1 MKRFRPNIFKNSV
14 LILFILSLILIIN
27 NLIDN
32 KVKKINKNSSRIE
45 IGGKFELE
53 NQDGIKVVSNEIN
66 KIKLIYFG
74 YTYCP
79 DVCPLDLLEISS
91 FFDENKQFLKH
102 IQPIFI
108 SLDPQRD
115 SPGTIKNYLENFGSF
130 IIGLTGDI
138 KDIDVVLKKYK
149 IYRRVQQNI
158 EQPDNYTIDHTSL
171 YYLMDKE
178 DNYIAHFNRENFR
191 NSFKKFLLE
200 KKFL

>member
-1 MKRFRPNIFKNSV
+1 MKRFRPNIFKNSI

-27 NLIDN
+27 NFIDN
-32 KVKKINKNSSRIE
+32 KVKEINKNSSRIE

-91 FFDENKQFLKH
+91 FFDENKQFLEH

-115 SPGTIKNYLENFGSF
+115 SPETIKNYLENFGSF

>member
-1 MKRFRPNIFKNSV
+1 MKRFRPNIFKNSI

-32 KVKKINKNSSRIE
+32 KVKINKNISKIE

-66 KIKLIYFG
+66 KMKLIYFG

-91 FFDENKQFLKH
+91 FFDENKQFLEH

-115 SPGTIKNYLENFGSF
+115 SPETIKNYLENFGSF

-138 KDIDVVLKKYK
+138 KDIDIVLKKYK
-149 IYRRVQQNI
+149 IYQRVQQNL

>member
-91 FFDENKQFLKH
+91 FFDENKQFLEH

-191 NSFKKFLLE
+191 NSFKTFLLE

>member
-1 MKRFRPNIFKNSV
+1 MKRFRPNIFKNSI

-32 KVKKINKNSSRIE
+32 KVKEINKNSSRIE

-53 NQDGIKVVSNEIN
+53 NQDGIRFVSNEIN

-91 FFDENKQFLKH
+91 FFDENKQFLEH

-138 KDIDVVLKKYK
+138 KDIEVVLKKYK

>member
-1 MKRFRPNIFKNSV
+1 MKRFRPNIFKNSI

-32 KVKKINKNSSRIE
+32 KVKEINKNSSRIE

>member
-1 MKRFRPNIFKNSV
+1 MKRFRPNIFKNSI

-32 KVKKINKNSSRIE
+32 KVKEINKNSSKIE

>member
-1 MKRFRPNIFKNSV
+1 MKRFRPNIFKNSI

-32 KVKKINKNSSRIE
+32 KVKINKNSSKIE

-66 KIKLIYFG
+66 KMKLIYFG

-91 FFDENKQFLKH
+91 FFDENKQFLED

-115 SPGTIKNYLENFGSF
+115 SPETIKNYLENFGSF

-138 KDIDVVLKKYK
+138 KDIDIVLKKYK

-191 NSFKKFLLE
+191 NSFKTFLLE

>member
-1 MKRFRPNIFKNSV
+1 MKRFRPNIFKNSI

-32 KVKKINKNSSRIE
+32 KVKEINKNSSKIE

-91 FFDENKQFLKH
+91 FFDENKQFLEH

>member
-1 MKRFRPNIFKNSV
+1 MKRFRPNIFKNSI

-32 KVKKINKNSSRIE
+32 KVKEINKNNSRIE

-53 NQDGIKVVSNEIN
+53 NQDGIRFVSNEIN

-91 FFDENKQFLKH
+91 FFDENKQFLEH

-115 SPGTIKNYLENFGSF
+115 SPETIKNYLENFGSF

-138 KDIDVVLKKYK
+138 KDIDIVLKKYK
-149 IYRRVQQNI
+149 IYQRVQQNL

-178 DNYIAHFNRENFR
+178 DNYIAHFNRENFKD
-191 NSFKKFLLE
+191 SFKKFLLE